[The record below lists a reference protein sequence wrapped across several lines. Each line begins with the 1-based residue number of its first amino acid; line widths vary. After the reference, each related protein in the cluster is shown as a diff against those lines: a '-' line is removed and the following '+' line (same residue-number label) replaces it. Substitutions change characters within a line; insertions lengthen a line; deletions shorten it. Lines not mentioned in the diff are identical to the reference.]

1 MAGTGLRT
9 PIDAPIHATPE
20 ELEAIRAEL
29 RTIEQALSALFGAD
43 YRRPDSQR
51 SRRAAADIIE
61 RHFEPIVEEW
71 VGAIRGMFDE
81 GSVPH
86 NKKVQQN
93 CANAL
98 IRFIANLRDRDNLD
112 TYVYLRRH
120 CQEGMLSRVRPSEFN
135 VLHIALKQ
143 IIIKRVRAV
152 VKSPRMERVREAVVA
167 AIDERRLMV
176 SQFYIESREHALRV
190 SEEKYRTT
198 IDHAPD
204 PMYEIEPYTWI
215 VQGANAAAEAMYRI
229 VKDHEDKPLV
239 GRRLT
244 ELGPPEDIPHILSHV
259 EKVVRDGSDQIRDW
273 PEGGRYFDVNS
284 ALISFGKVQ
293 FVHMIL
299 HDVTQRREM
308 LDELLRT
315 ERLAAAG
322 TFAAGVAHE
331 VNNPLGSIS
340 SLVQS
345 LLPEETDIAR
355 RTSLHTILAQITR
368 ISTTL
373 KDLVNF
379 ARPSPSQRIRFD
391 LNDQVRETLRLVAY
405 NSRFQGITFEP
416 QLAGDLKLAFADSN
430 EIQQVLINLIFNA
443 ADASQHRGGIIRIVT
458 ENIAKRDNGGLVS
471 KVLMRVVDNGI
482 GIPPEHLSRVFDPF
496 FTTKPAGAGVGLGLS
511 LCQRIIL
518 ANVGTIR
525 IDSEIG
531 KGTAVTICLPTYE
544 WRRPRP
550 ARRRHERNRTADTR
564 GPGRPRA
571 QGARAA
577 ARSVSRAGGRG
588 RGPDALDNR
597 AAPAQRGLHGLRGER
612 GRGRAGNFRARKNR
626 PCDNRRQPGRRRQR
640 P

>member
-1 MAGTGLRT
+1 LRAPLDT
-9 PIDAPIHATPE
+9 PIEPTPE
-20 ELEAIRAEL
+20 ELASIRAQL
-29 RTIEQALSALFGAD
+29 RSIEQGLSALFGAD
-43 YRRPDSQR
+43 YRRGPESQR
-51 SRRAAADIIE
+51 SRRTAADIID
-61 RHFEPIVEEW
+61 RHFVRIVEEW
-71 VGAIRGMFDE
+71 VAAIRGMFYE

-86 NKKVQQN
+86 NRKVAQS

-98 IRFIANLRDRDNLD
+98 IRFIENLRDRDNLD

-143 IIIKRVRAV
+143 IILKRVRTAL
-152 VKSPRMERVREAVVA
+152 KGPQMERVRDCVVA
-167 AIDERRLMV
+167 ALDERRLMV
-176 SQFYIESREHALRV
+176 SQFYIESREHELRA

-215 VQGANAAAEAMYRI
+215 VRGANAAADAMYRI
-229 VKDHEDKPLV
+229 VKDHDDKPLV
-239 GRRLT
+239 GRKLT

-273 PEGGRYFDVNS
+273 PEAGRYFDVNS
-284 ALISFGKVQ
+284 ALISFGKVR

-391 LNDQVRETLRLVAY
+391 LNDQVRETVRLVAY

-443 ADASQHRGGIIRIVT
+443 ADASQHRGGIIRVVT
-458 ENIAKRDNGGLVS
+458 ENIAKRDNSGQVK
-471 KVLMRVVDNGI
+471 KVLMRVIDNGI

-518 ANVGTIR
+518 ANFGTIR
-525 IDSEIG
+525 IDSEVG

-544 WRRPRP
+544 VE
-550 ARRRHERNRTADTR
+550 AVAAD
-564 GPGRPRA
+564 
-571 QGARAA
+571 
-577 ARSVSRAGGRG
+577 
-588 RGPDALDNR
+588 
-597 AAPAQRGLHGLRGER
+597 APAS
-612 GRGRAGNFRARKNR
+612 
-626 PCDNRRQPGRRRQR
+626 
-640 P
+640 

>member
-1 MAGTGLRT
+1 M
-9 PIDAPIHATPE
+9 IQATPE
-20 ELEAIRAEL
+20 ELAAVRAQL
-29 RTIEQALSALFGAD
+29 RTIEKALSALFGSD
-43 YRRPDSQR
+43 YRRGSESQR
-51 SRRAAADIIE
+51 SRRIAADIID
-61 RHFEPIVEEW
+61 RDFEPIVQEW
-71 VGAIRGMFDE
+71 TAAIRGMFDE
-81 GSVPH
+81 SYVPH
-86 NKKVQQN
+86 NKDLLRN

-98 IRFIANLRDRDNLD
+98 IRFIQNLRDRDDLA
-112 TYVYLRRH
+112 TYVHLRRH

-143 IIIKRVRAV
+143 IILKRVRTAL
-152 VKSPRMERVREAVVA
+152 KGPQMERVRDCVVA
-167 AIDERRLMV
+167 ALDERRLMV
-176 SQFYIESREHALRV
+176 SQFYIESREHELRA

-215 VQGANAAAEAMYRI
+215 VRGANAAADAMYRI
-229 VKDHEDKPLV
+229 VKDHDDKPLV
-239 GRRLT
+239 GRKLT

-273 PEGGRYFDVNS
+273 PEAGRYFDVNS
-284 ALISFGKVQ
+284 ALISFGKVR

-391 LNDQVRETLRLVAY
+391 LNGQVRETVRLVAY

-443 ADASQHRGGIIRIVT
+443 ADASQHRGGIIRVVT
-458 ENIAKRDNGGLVS
+458 ENIAKRDNSGQVK
-471 KVLMRVVDNGI
+471 KVLMRVIDNGI

-518 ANVGTIR
+518 ANFGTIR
-525 IDSEIG
+525 IDSEVG

-544 WRRPRP
+544 VE
-550 ARRRHERNRTADTR
+550 AVAAD
-564 GPGRPRA
+564 
-571 QGARAA
+571 
-577 ARSVSRAGGRG
+577 
-588 RGPDALDNR
+588 
-597 AAPAQRGLHGLRGER
+597 APAS
-612 GRGRAGNFRARKNR
+612 
-626 PCDNRRQPGRRRQR
+626 
-640 P
+640 

>member
-1 MAGTGLRT
+1 M
-9 PIDAPIHATPE
+9 IQATPE
-20 ELEAIRAEL
+20 ELAAVRAQL
-29 RTIEQALSALFGAD
+29 RTIEKALSALFGSD
-43 YRRPDSQR
+43 YRRGSESQR
-51 SRRAAADIIE
+51 SRRIAADIID
-61 RHFEPIVEEW
+61 RDFEPIVQEW
-71 VGAIRGMFDE
+71 TAAIRGMFDE
-81 GSVPH
+81 SYVPH
-86 NKKVQQN
+86 NKDIPRN

-98 IRFIANLRDRDNLD
+98 IRFIQNLRDRDDLA
-112 TYVYLRRH
+112 TYVHLRRH

-143 IIIKRVRAV
+143 IILKRVRTAL
-152 VKSPRMERVREAVVA
+152 KGPQMERVRDCVVA
-167 AIDERRLMV
+167 ALDERRLMV
-176 SQFYIESREHALRV
+176 SQFYIESREHELRA

-215 VQGANAAAEAMYRI
+215 VRGANAAADAMYRI
-229 VKDHEDKPLV
+229 VKDHDDKPLV
-239 GRRLT
+239 GRKLT

-273 PEGGRYFDVNS
+273 PEAGRYFDVNS
-284 ALISFGKVQ
+284 ALISFGKVR

-443 ADASQHRGGIIRIVT
+443 ADASQHRGGIIRVVT
-458 ENIAKRDNGGLVS
+458 ENMVKRDNGGHVK
-471 KVLMRVVDNGI
+471 KVLMRVIDNGI

-518 ANVGTIR
+518 ANFGTIR

-544 WRRPRP
+544 V
-550 ARRRHERNRTADTR
+550 E
-564 GPGRPRA
+564 
-571 QGARAA
+571 AA
-577 ARSVSRAGGRG
+577 AA
-588 RGPDALDNR
+588 D
-597 AAPAQRGLHGLRGER
+597 APAS
-612 GRGRAGNFRARKNR
+612 
-626 PCDNRRQPGRRRQR
+626 
-640 P
+640 

>member
-1 MAGTGLRT
+1 VEQHPDSGHSPRRGAENKDPRRRKAVGIRKKNFKAAATVRRT
-9 PIDAPIHATPE
+9 RSSADARSPSDAPLQAIPE
-20 ELEAIRAEL
+20 ELASIRAQL
-29 RTIEQALSALFGAD
+29 HTIEQALSALFGAF
-43 YRRPDSQR
+43 YRRGPESQR
-51 SRRAAADIIE
+51 SRCAAADIID
-61 RHFEPIVEEW
+61 RHFDPIVDEW
-71 VGAIRGMFDE
+71 TAAIRGMFDQRSLHKYK
-81 GSVPH
+81 GIS
-86 NKKVQQN
+86 QN

-98 IRFIANLRDRDNLD
+98 IRFIGNLRDRDNLD

-143 IIIKRVRAV
+143 IIIKRVRATS
-152 VKSPRMERVREAVVA
+152 KGSRMERVREAVVA

-176 SQFYIESREHALRV
+176 SQFYIESREHALRI
-190 SEEKYRTT
+190 SEEKYRNS

-204 PMYEIEPYTWI
+204 PMYEIEPHTWI
-215 VQGANAAAEAMYRI
+215 VQGANAAAEAMYQL
-229 VKDHEDKPLV
+229 VPDHNDKPLV

-244 ELGPPEDIPHILSHV
+244 ELGPPEDIPDILRHV

-273 PEGGRYFDVNS
+273 PEAGRYFDVNS
-284 ALISFGKVQ
+284 ALISFGKVR

-308 LDELLRT
+308 FDELLRT

-340 SLVQS
+340 SLVQT
-345 LLPEETDIAR
+345 LLPDETDLAR
-355 RTSLHTILAQITR
+355 RTMLHTILAQITR

-379 ARPSPSQRIRFD
+379 ARPSPSQRARFD
-391 LNDQVRETLRLVAY
+391 LNELIRDTLRLVAY
-405 NSRFQGITFEP
+405 NSRFQGIAFDP
-416 QLAGDLKLAFADSN
+416 QLAADVKSAFADSN

-443 ADASQHRGGIIRIVT
+443 ADASQHRGGSIRIVT
-458 ENIAKRDNGGLVS
+458 GNQPGRDNHGHVKHDHIK
-471 KVLMRVVDNGI
+471 KVVMRVIDNGV

-518 ANVGTIR
+518 ANLGTIR

-544 WRRPRP
+544 Y
-550 ARRRHERNRTADTR
+550 ET
-564 GPGRPRA
+564 
-571 QGARAA
+571 AA
-577 ARSVSRAGGRG
+577 A
-588 RGPDALDNR
+588 DA
-597 AAPAQRGLHGLRGER
+597 PV
-612 GRGRAGNFRARKNR
+612 
-626 PCDNRRQPGRRRQR
+626 
-640 P
+640 